1 MNRLSVLLV
10 VLLPA
15 LAQAEGGRPPGKM
28 DNAGVERGRYLVET
42 GACHDCHTPHRM
54 GKAGPE
60 PDMSRQLSGHPE
72 GQTLPPPPAASGPWI
87 WGGAG
92 SMTAFHGPWG
102 ISYAM
107 NLTPDKDTGL
117 GSWREEDFVRALKT
131 GRHMG
136 SGRPILPPM
145 PWGWYARFTEPDLRA
160 IFRYLQTLPTV
171 KNRVPE
177 PQPPAAPAPAAVPV
191 SPPSEAPAP
200 R

>member
-1 MNRLSVLLV
+1 MKRPSVLLL

-15 LAQAEGGRPPGKM
+15 LAQAEGSRSPETT
-28 DNAGVERGRYLVET
+28 DTTRVERGRYLVET

-60 PDMSRQLSGHPE
+60 PDMGRQLSGHPA
-72 GQTLPPPPAASGPWI
+72 GQVMPSPPAASGPWV

-92 SMTAFHGPWG
+92 VMTAFHGPWG
-102 ISYAM
+102 VSYAM
-107 NLTPDKDTGL
+107 NLTPDKETGI

-136 SGRPILPPM
+136 AGRPILPPM
-145 PWGWYARFTEPDLRA
+145 PWSWYARFTETDLRA
-160 IFRYLQTLPTV
+160 IYRYLQTLPPV

-177 PQPPAAPAPAAVPV
+177 PQPPAPAAAP
-191 SPPSEAPAP
+191 SPSLPPSGSPAP